1 MRIPDAAVANGAS
14 LDIFGKE
21 HVMGKDD
28 HEISEKLKNQGCR
41 CHCGTCSGDGHCH
54 NVAAGCNVRR

>member
-1 MRIPDAAVANGAS
+1 
-14 LDIFGKE
+14 
-21 HVMGKDD
+21 MGKDD

-41 CHCGTCSGDGHCH
+41 CHCGTCGGSGGGHCH